1 MDLYLIRMAETD
13 EVTFGRLETVDHEQL
28 CVTLE
33 EPWRDANQDGLG
45 DRNVSRIPAGSFKGF
60 LRESPS
66 RGYLVP
72 ELRDVPGRS
81 NIQIHKGNTTDDTL
95 GCIIVGTSIGKINGK
110 PAVLGSA
117 PAFKKLM
124 QRLAQEDEFT
134 LHVSDPE
141 KP

>member
-33 EPWRDANQDGLG
+33 EPWRDANGDGLG

-60 LRESPS
+60 LRQSPA

-81 NIQIHKGNTTDDTL
+81 NIQIHKGNTTADTL
-95 GCIIVGTSIGKINGK
+95 GCIIVGTSIGKLNGK

-117 PAFKKLM
+117 PAFKELM
-124 QRLAQEDEFT
+124 RRLAHEEEFT
-134 LHVSDPE
+134 LHVTDPE
-141 KP
+141 KV